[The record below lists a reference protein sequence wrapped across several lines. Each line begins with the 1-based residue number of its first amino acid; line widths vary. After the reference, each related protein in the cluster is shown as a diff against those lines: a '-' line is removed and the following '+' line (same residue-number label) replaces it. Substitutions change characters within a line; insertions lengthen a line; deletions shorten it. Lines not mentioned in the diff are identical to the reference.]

1 MLVLMN
7 NPTLYIAYTIK
18 YKTVLVYINSSKNTQ
33 NMNSIC
39 VACILLL
46 VIIQTCMKVCPEN
59 FTIFF
64 VKKINRF

>member
-1 MLVLMN
+1 MN
-7 NPTLYIAYTIK
+7 NPTLYIAYTVK

-46 VIIQTCMKVCPEN
+46 EKLYN
-59 FTIFF
+59 FF
-64 VKKINRF
+64 VEKNKSFLRSEF